1 MEASSGEITGIH
13 QCMHC
18 NQPIAEEARFCN
30 HCGVL
35 QTAIPDI
42 EDAEQ
47 KQRMLVTLSI
57 FFGVHLAICLFC
69 NFTKYTRGLVPL
81 LIADGVLSAFTLL
94 YVVLFWKDLKAIMGW
109 KNFSVVK
116 MASYASTA
124 VIAAIVVNYSVKW
137 LNKTIFDTESY
148 YYYAFSHLKYA
159 KLITILT
166 VALQPAVFEELA
178 FRGVM
183 QQGLNKVT
191 DSRQAIIISA
201 FLFTIL
207 HMSFISFFWLM
218 PFALW
223 LGYIRM
229 KEETIWYGVLIHFC
243 FNTTAC
249 FFEFFE
255 LNLF

>member
-1 MEASSGEITGIH
+1 MEIAGEENQESP

-18 NQPIAEEARFCN
+18 HQPIAEEARFCN

-35 QTAIPDI
+35 QAVPDI
-42 EDAEQ
+42 EDAVQ
-47 KQRMLVTLSI
+47 KQQLLTSLAI
-57 FFGVHLAICLFC
+57 FFGVQLSVCLVA
-69 NFTKYTRGLVPL
+69 NFTKYARGLVPL
-81 LIADGVLSAFTLL
+81 LIVDGVFSAFTLV
-94 YVVLFWKDLKAIMGW
+94 YVVLFWADLRRLFRW
-109 KNFSVVK
+109 KSFSVAK
-116 MASYASTA
+116 ITYYAGSA
-124 VIAAIVVNYSVKW
+124 IAGAMLVNFAVKW

-159 KLITILT
+159 KLITILC
-166 VALQPAVFEELA
+166 VAVQPAIFEELA

-183 QQGLNKVT
+183 QEGLNKIT
-191 DSRQAIIISA
+191 DSRQSIFISA

-223 LGYIRM
+223 LGYVRM
-229 KEETIWYGVLIHFC
+229 KEETIWYGMIIHFC

-249 FFEFFE
+249 FLEFFE
-255 LNLF
+255 LNVF